1 MSAPEER
8 AALAP
13 RPSLYAY
20 ASSRLDAE
28 PDGRRPRDGC
38 PAHAADAPPGGPR
51 LRGRKATSAVHTA
64 LGPLLREPDTPVATE
79 ALTLRLAELP
89 VGTGAMVGALLS
101 LPLDHHAT
109 ARAIGR
115 RRRPG
120 VARAGG
126 PEGGRGLPRGTTLTR
141 SKTL

>member
-8 AALAP
+8 AALTP

-20 ASSRLDAE
+20 ALSRLDAE
-28 PDGRRPRDGC
+28 PDGRRPRDAY

-89 VGTGAMVGALLS
+89 VGTGTMAGAVLS
-101 LPLDHHAT
+101 LPLDHHAP

-126 PEGGRGLPRGTTLTR
+126 PEGGRGLPRGTTLTT